1 MSGHHPRPARAIVWL
16 LARVSSVHAAH
27 AALGDMLEE
36 LDERASVG
44 RPPRWP
50 ALWLNLHALAAV
62 GAAMRVVV
70 PRFARSCGHT
80 VRDAARALRR
90 SPAHG
95 LFILVVLAVAI
106 AAATVTFSV
115 VDAVV
120 LKPLPFD
127 RPDQLVQI
135 TGRNLRG
142 PYPLRTEQYWPIHDG
157 VPAFEHVAAL
167 VRWTDKSPV
176 IIDGT
181 TEQLNIMRSTAELFH
196 VLGLVPVLGRVW
208 SSDEETR
215 GDRHVALISFRF
227 WQRRFSGD
235 PSVLGRVLQ
244 VDKDSYQIVG
254 VLPAAADAAQTIGWL
269 EDVWLPSVP
278 DRVVTDRSSTFVAA
292 LARLREGATPAL
304 AEAQLKS
311 ALAPLTAAKPA
322 VYADW
327 QPQVT
332 RWQEAMVARVSGWM
346 LLALGAVALVVI
358 IGCVNAAN
366 VMLTRS
372 VERARELAV
381 RASLGASRRQIALS
395 LLCESLLLSLAAA
408 ACALLFAVWGV
419 GAAKAALPAGIF
431 RADTISLNGRVLTV
445 SILAAVATGL
455 LFGMVPAWLASRV
468 SIVTLLKDTG
478 ATATT
483 VRRGWRS
490 ALLVA
495 QIACISV
502 LLVVCTLFVASFIRV
517 MQLDLGIERS
527 TLLAVSTRM
536 PFKTTVDDVA
546 ERMKRV
552 PGIVDVAVVTYTSPP
567 VIAPAF
573 GGAYPTTTLHPADA
587 GGEDAPAEVL
597 VYRVTP
603 NYFDVTGMRFSR
615 GSVWSSSPA
624 LDPLPAVI
632 DEVAARRLF
641 GARDPLGLQI
651 LSDFPDDAIFYKA
664 RKAVFTVVGVVPFV
678 YSRGPEGPA
687 QPSMYLPIVQRPTRR
702 FAGLF
707 ARTSMPAD
715 TLVPAV
721 ETALAPIAPEGES
734 YVHAVDEAFRRLT
747 ATRRFT
753 AALMSLFALFAMLI
767 GAAGIY
773 GVMASIVAQRT
784 REIGVRIALGAT
796 ARDISRGVLRQ
807 VARHLA
813 LGLVVGLPAAWG
825 ISRGFGS
832 LFFQVGPTDPSIY
845 ATVAVLLAAVA
856 LVAAIVPA
864 RRASRVDPIVSLRS
878 S

>member
-1 MSGHHPRPARAIVWL
+1 MSAHRPRPLSVIVWL
-16 LARVSSVHAAH
+16 LARVSSAH
-27 AALGDMLEE
+27 AARAVVGDILEE
-36 LDERASVG
+36 LDG
-44 RPPRWP
+44 RISAGRRPRRP
-50 ALWLNLHALAAV
+50 TLWLNMQLATAIIASLRV
-62 GAAMRVVV
+62 AA
-70 PRFARSCGHT
+70 PRWWRSIGHT
-80 VRDAARALRR
+80 LRDAARALRR
-90 SPAHG
+90 SPAHA

-127 RPDQLVQI
+127 RPDRLVQI
-135 TGRNLRG
+135 QGRDRRG
-142 PYPLRTEQYWPIHDG
+142 PYPLRTEQFWPVHDG
-157 VPAFEHVAAL
+157 VAAFESVGAL
-167 VRWTDKSPV
+167 SRWAGKSPV
-176 IIDGT
+176 IVDGR
-181 TEQLNIMRSTAELFH
+181 TEQLSVMRSTAELFQ
-196 VLGLVPVLGRVW
+196 VLRLVPVLGRVW

-215 GDRHVALISFRF
+215 GDRRVAIISFRF

-244 VDKDSYQIVG
+244 VDKDAYQIVG
-254 VLPAAADAAQTIGWL
+254 VLPAAADAVQTIGWA
-269 EDVWLPSVP
+269 EEVWLPFVP
-278 DRVVTDRSSTFVAA
+278 DRVVTDRSSTFVGA
-292 LARLREGATPAL
+292 LGRLREGATPAL
-304 AEAQLKS
+304 AETQMKS
-311 ALAPLTAAKPA
+311 ALATVAAAQPA
-322 VYADW
+322 VYADL

-332 RWQEAMVARVSGWM
+332 RWEEALVARVRGWM
-346 LLALGAVALVVI
+346 LLAFGTVALVVV

-395 LLCESLLLSLAAA
+395 LLAESLMLSLAAA

-445 SILAAVATGL
+445 SILVAVATAL

-468 SIVTLLKDTG
+468 SIVTLLKDAG

-483 VRRGWRS
+483 ARPGWRS
-490 ALLVA
+490 ALLIA

-502 LLVVCTLFVASFIRV
+502 LLVVSTLFVGSFIRV
-517 MQLDLGIERS
+517 MRLDLGIDRS
-527 TLLAVSTRM
+527 SLLAVSPRM
-536 PFKTTVDDVA
+536 GFKTTVDDI
-546 ERMKRV
+546 ETRLKRV
-552 PGIVDVAVVTYTSPP
+552 PGIMDVAVVTYTSLP

-573 GGAYPTTTLHPADA
+573 GGAYPTTTLHPAETSEADA
-587 GGEDAPAEVL
+587 SVEAL
-597 VYRVTP
+597 VYRVTA
-603 NYFDVTGMRFSR
+603 NYFDVAGMRFQR
-615 GSVWSSSPA
+615 GSTWSTTPA
-624 LDPLPAVI
+624 LDPEPVVL
-632 DEVAARRLF
+632 DERAARRLF
-641 GARDPLGLQI
+641 GNRDPLGLQVRTR
-651 LSDFPDDAIFYKA
+651 FFDDRLHAD
-664 RKAVFTVVGVVPFV
+664 RDAVFTVVGIVPYV

-687 QPSMYLPIVQRPTRR
+687 QPSMYLPIVPKPSRM
-702 FAGLF
+702 FAALF
-707 ARTSMPAD
+707 ARTAGPAGA
-715 TLVPAV
+715 LVPAV
-721 ETALAPIAPEGES
+721 EQALAPVAPQGEQS
-734 YVHAVDEAFRRLT
+734 YVHAVDEAVRVLA

-807 VARHLA
+807 VGRHLA

-845 ATVAVLLAAVA
+845 VTVAALLAAVA

-864 RRASRVDPIVSLRS
+864 RRASRVDPLVSLRAS
-878 S
+878 